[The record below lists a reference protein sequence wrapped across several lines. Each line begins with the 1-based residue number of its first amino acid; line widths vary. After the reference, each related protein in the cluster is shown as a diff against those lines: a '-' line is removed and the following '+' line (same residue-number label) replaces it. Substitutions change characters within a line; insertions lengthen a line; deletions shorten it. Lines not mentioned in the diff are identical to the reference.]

1 MKETYTKGIK
11 MNNMKLKQLSVFLQ
25 NKKGSLYDALETL
38 SENDINIRAL
48 SLADTSDFGIL
59 RVVVDNPQKGEK
71 VLEENYLVKTTDIV
85 AIEMTDSPGGL
96 SFVLK
101 TIKENNLDLEYL
113 YAFTHDKK
121 DKAILL
127 LHTDNLDALIDAL
140 NKNEIVIV
148 PPEEVYNL

>member
-1 MKETYTKGIK
+1 MNSMKV
-11 MNNMKLKQLSVFLQ
+11 KQLSIFLQ

-59 RVVVDNPQKGEK
+59 RVVDNPQKGEK

-140 NKNEIVIV
+140 IKNEIVIV

>member
-1 MKETYTKGIK
+1 MSDK
-11 MNNMKLKQLSVFLQ
+11 MINQLSIFLE
-25 NKKGSLYDALETL
+25 NKTGRLYKALDVL
-38 SENDINIRAL
+38 AQSNINIRAL

-59 RVVVDNPQKGEK
+59 RVVVDNPKKGEK

-96 SFVLK
+96 SSVLK

-127 LHTDNLDALIDAL
+127 LHTDNLNALIDAL
-140 NKNEIVIV
+140 IKNEIVIV

>member
-1 MKETYTKGIK
+1 MNSMKV
-11 MNNMKLKQLSVFLQ
+11 KQLSIFLQ

-48 SLADTSDFGIL
+48 SLA
-59 RVVVDNPQKGEK
+59 
-71 VLEENYLVKTTDIV
+71 ENYLVKTTDIV

-96 SFVLK
+96 SSVLK

-140 NKNEIVIV
+140 IKNEIVIV

>member
-1 MKETYTKGIK
+1 
-11 MNNMKLKQLSVFLQ
+11 
-25 NKKGSLYDALETL
+25 
-38 SENDINIRAL
+38 
-48 SLADTSDFGIL
+48 
-59 RVVVDNPQKGEK
+59 
-71 VLEENYLVKTTDIV
+71 
-85 AIEMTDSPGGL
+85 MTDSPGGL
-96 SFVLK
+96 SSVLT

-140 NKNEIVIV
+140 IRNEIVIV